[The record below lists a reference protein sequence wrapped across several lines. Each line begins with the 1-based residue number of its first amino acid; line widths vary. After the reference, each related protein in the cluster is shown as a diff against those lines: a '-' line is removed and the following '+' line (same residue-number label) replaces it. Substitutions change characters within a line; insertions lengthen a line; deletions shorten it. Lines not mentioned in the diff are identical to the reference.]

1 MNKKIGHKALHY
13 KLFIAFGLVL
23 TDWGGIQEE
32 TTILAVPCVT
42 IRVNTEP
49 PITVTHGTNVVAGVK
64 KENIINA
71 AHAQLT
77 KFSEARSI
85 SVPPFWDGKAA
96 ERIVEILA
104 KEPAVRI
111 QNRTGYLKSLMTYH

>member
-42 IRVNTEP
+42 ILENTER
-49 PITVTHGTNVVAGVK
+49 PITVTHGTNVIAGVK
-64 KENIINA
+64 KGNIINA
-71 AHAQLT
+71 AHAQLK
-77 KFSEARSI
+77 KFSKTT
-85 SVPPFWDGKAA
+85 SVSAPPFWDGKAA

-104 KEPAVRI
+104 K
-111 QNRTGYLKSLMTYH
+111 